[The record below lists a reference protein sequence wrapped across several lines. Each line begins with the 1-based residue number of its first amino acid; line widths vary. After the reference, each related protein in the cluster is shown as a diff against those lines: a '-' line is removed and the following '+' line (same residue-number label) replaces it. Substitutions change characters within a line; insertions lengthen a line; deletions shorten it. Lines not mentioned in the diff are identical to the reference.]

1 MLRLVSQ
8 DHVTASQVASVSLHS
23 ALQQQMRVCA
33 LFVQVSFGSPGRSNL
48 GGVGDHVDLS
58 GLPRNFSLSDL
69 ALDQVNEGEH
79 GLPHNISLSDLPAF
93 DIDSGG
99 EQS

>member
-1 MLRLVSQ
+1 MGPAVHPPAGS
-8 DHVTASQVASVSLHS
+8 ASPGLPSNELIGHP
-23 ALQQQMRVCA
+23 LE
-33 LFVQVSFGSPGRSNL
+33 LLVQVSFGSPGRGHL

-69 ALDQVNEGEH
+69 ALDQVTEGEH

-99 EQS
+99 E